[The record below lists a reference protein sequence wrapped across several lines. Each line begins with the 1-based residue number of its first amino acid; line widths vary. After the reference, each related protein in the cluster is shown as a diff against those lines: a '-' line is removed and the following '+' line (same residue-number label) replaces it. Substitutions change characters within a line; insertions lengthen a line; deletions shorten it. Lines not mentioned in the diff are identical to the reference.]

1 MLKTFPN
8 TDAYPKTVLLRDDT
22 VVEIRPMLIEDREL
36 LLDFFTNV
44 PEDDRFY
51 LKENVASIDAV
62 AEWTNNLRLDRVV
75 PIVALADDA
84 IVADATLLR
93 SAAPSRAHIAEIR
106 IVVAPE
112 YREVG
117 LGGRLLREL
126 LDVAHELG
134 LHAATMEL
142 VEDREMPALMA
153 AESVGFRRVAT
164 LSNRVKDTWG
174 NLHNLVLLEIPL
186 ESHDHWWF

>member
-1 MLKTFPN
+1 MLKAIPN
-8 TDAYPKTVLLRDDT
+8 TDAYPKSVLLRDDT
-22 VVEIRPMLIEDREL
+22 VVEIRPLENDDKDL
-36 LLDFFTNV
+36 LLEFFTRV

-51 LKENVASIDAV
+51 LKENVASPEAV
-62 AEWTNNLRLDRVV
+62 ADWIENLSLERVL
-75 PIVALADDA
+75 PIVALADGE
-84 IVADATLLR
+84 IVADATLHR
-93 SAAPSRAHIAEIR
+93 ITAPSRAHIAEIR
-106 IVVAPE
+106 IVVSPE

-134 LHAATMEL
+134 LYAATMEL
-142 VEDREMPALMA
+142 VEDRELPALMA